1 MSEQQKLTLSI
12 DRSPLD
18 ALSVPCAAY
27 FDAMIKGIDI
37 HVGRHA
43 DGPASR
49 ILNDSERQHRALA
62 LQLEATI
69 NLSMHHFRLWH
80 RGVPEIPQF
89 AVFDPLNQIIVMV
102 LGERLQGG
110 VAAGKRDG

>member
-1 MSEQQKLTLSI
+1 MSEQQKLALSV
-12 DRSPLD
+12 DRGALD

-27 FDAMIKGIDI
+27 FDAMIDGINI

-49 ILNDSERQHRALA
+49 ILNDGEWQHRSLA
-62 LQLEATI
+62 LQLETTI
-69 NLSMHHFRLWH
+69 NLSAHHLRLWH

-89 AVFDPLNQIIVMV
+89 AVLDSLNQIIVMV

-110 VAAGKRDG
+110 VAAGESD